1 MRLLTP
7 SGIGGVAVL
16 AVPAD
21 AVAAVRAQLRVG
33 GGRRIENWPLKRPM
47 LAQLVLQ
54 GVQIDQVIVVDRA
67 ERGLELHLHGAP
79 AVVEA
84 IRQWLPE
91 GVVVADLEASSRLL
105 RSALCQAQLDLALEQ
120 LQQPFASYL
129 ASVRALPDVRRRL
142 EVERALARSV
152 PAMAMAIPRR
162 VVLVGAQNAGKSSL
176 FNRLLFRERV
186 LAGPSAGLT
195 RDPVAETTTL
205 SGYPYEIVDTAGE
218 GPTGSALDRGA
229 IEAGRLL
236 RPGSLVVLVLDLS
249 SGSPAVDRALVAGA
263 DLVLG
268 NKADVQS
275 GTGRVRVACDALVS
289 CATQDGGV
297 LRTVVGELLRE
308 IRGLPAAGAVGGIA
322 ALEPAQYDALAALE

>member
-16 AVPAD
+16 GVPAN

-33 GGRRIENWPLKRPM
+33 GDRRIENWPLRRPM
-47 LAQLVLQ
+47 LAQLTLH
-54 GVQIDQVIVVDRA
+54 GVQVDQVIVVDRGPG
-67 ERGLELHLHGAP
+67 GLELHLHGAP

-84 IRQWLPE
+84 VRQSLPGLTVDAE
-91 GVVVADLEASSRLL
+91 LAAPSRLL
-105 RSALCQAQLDLALEQ
+105 RSALCHEQLDLALEQ
-120 LQQPFASYL
+120 LQQPFGSYL
-129 ASVRALPDVRRRL
+129 ASLMALPGPQRRL
-142 EVERALARSV
+142 EVQRALARSV

-186 LAGPSAGLT
+186 LVGPCAGLT
-195 RDPVAETTTL
+195 RDPVVETTTL

-218 GPTGSALDRGA
+218 GPTGSLLDRSA

-236 RPGSLVVLVLDLS
+236 RPGSMVVLVLDLS
-249 SGSPAVDRALVAGA
+249 CGSPPVDRALVAEA

-268 NKADVQS
+268 NKAEVHGES
-275 GTGRVRVACDALVS
+275 GRVPVACDARIS
-289 CATQDGGV
+289 CATQSGGAI
-297 LRTVVGELLRE
+297 RQVVGELLRE
-308 IRGLPAAGAVGGIA
+308 IRALPLAGAVGGVA
-322 ALEPAQYDALAALE
+322 ALEPVQFDALKALE

>member
-21 AVAAVRAQLRVG
+21 AVAAIRAQLRVG
-33 GGRRIENWPLKRPM
+33 GGRRIENWPPRRPM
-47 LAQLVLQ
+47 LAQLALQ
-54 GVQIDQVIVVDRA
+54 GVQIDQVIVVDRGPG
-67 ERGLELHLHGAP
+67 GLELHLHGAP

-84 IRQWLPE
+84 VRQSLP
-91 GVVVADLEASSRLL
+91 GVTADSELDAPSRLL
-105 RSALCQAQLDLALEQ
+105 RSALCHEQLDLALEQ
-120 LQQPFASYL
+120 LQQPFAAYL
-129 ASVRALPDVRRRL
+129 ANLMALPGPQRRL
-142 EVERALARSV
+142 EVEQALARSV

-186 LAGPSAGLT
+186 LAGPCAGLT
-195 RDPVAETTTL
+195 RDPVVETTTL

-218 GPTGSALDRGA
+218 GATSSLLDRGA

-236 RPGSLVVLVLDLS
+236 RPGSLVVLVVDLS
-249 SGSPAVDRALVAGA
+249 GGSPPVDRALVAEA

-268 NKADVQS
+268 NKADVRGES
-275 GTGRVRVACDALVS
+275 GRVPVECDARIS
-289 CATQDGGV
+289 CATQDGGAI
-297 LRTVVGELLRE
+297 RRVVGELLRE
-308 IRGLPAAGAVGGIA
+308 LRVLPAAGAVGGVA
-322 ALEPAQYDALAALE
+322 ALEPGQFEALQALK